1 MCVCGLRDW
10 LCVCCCFDVRT
21 TQRPFGAS
29 RCLPHSWVSAC
40 ICVGESDESLRKKD
54 KAIDDVFSVF
64 FLSPPVGAPWL
75 LPVSVSVPVCVC
87 NFVSLCPCVCEF
99 A

>member
-1 MCVCGLRDW
+1 MCV
-10 LCVCCCFDVRT
+10 
-21 TQRPFGAS
+21 
-29 RCLPHSWVSAC
+29 
-40 ICVGESDESLRKKD
+40 CVGESDESLRKKD

-87 NFVSLCPCVCEF
+87 NFVSLCRVCVSLHNF
-99 A
+99 STVKTIA